1 MKSFNEILSDR
12 LIENTILQE
21 AVEQK
26 EMVNTFKSL
35 EDVHKKLFPNSWQ
48 SVYFSDSSLNIPKS
62 MIIFRSTL
70 NNKWPGNLKEN
81 DPMDVIISIQ
91 YLGNDKYQAILAKGK
106 YMRTKKSYTSNQ
118 LPFRKVSGDAA
129 TIIKK
134 ITEWENKRKKMFD
147 ELKQDIL

>member
-1 MKSFNEILSDR
+1 MKSFNEFITDS
-12 LIENTILQE
+12 LIENSILQE

-26 EMVNTFKSL
+26 EMVEKFKSL

-48 SVYFSDSSLNIPKS
+48 SVYFSDIHLNIPKS

-70 NNKWPGNLKEN
+70 TNKWSENLKEN

-91 YLGNDKYQAILAKGK
+91 FLGNDKYQAVLVKGK

-118 LPFRKVSGDAA
+118 MPFRKVSGDVA

-147 ELKQDIL
+147 ELKKDIQ